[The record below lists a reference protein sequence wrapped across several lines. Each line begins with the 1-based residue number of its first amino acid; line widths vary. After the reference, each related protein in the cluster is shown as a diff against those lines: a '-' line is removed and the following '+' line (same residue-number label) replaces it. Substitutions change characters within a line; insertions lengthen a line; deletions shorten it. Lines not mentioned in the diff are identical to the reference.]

1 MHGSKLK
8 ISITEKGMITIGK
21 IIRKQ
26 QNFCVSLLRQT
37 ENEYFQILNIRFLLD
52 NKNFCKKIKPCFDNK
67 GLNSI
72 RLFLISNKK
81 QLAFIM
87 NKLFIKITKD

>member
-52 NKNFCKKIKPCFDNK
+52 NKKFWKKIKPCFDNN
-67 GLNSI
+67 GLNSK
-72 RLFLISNKK
+72 RLFLV
-81 QLAFIM
+81 
-87 NKLFIKITKD
+87 

>member
-37 ENEYFQILNIRFLLD
+37 ENEYFQILKLD
-52 NKNFCKKIKPCFDNK
+52 FYW
-67 GLNSI
+67 
-72 RLFLISNKK
+72 
-81 QLAFIM
+81 
-87 NKLFIKITKD
+87 ITKSSGKKLNHVSTIKD